1 MKKILLI
8 ASLFLSVTM
17 SAQIWSENF
26 NSGTAL
32 PAGWTQ
38 ESLSSD
44 GGWSV
49 NTASGLSSQYFNIPN
64 SDGNVLGT
72 NDDGCGCTA
81 PNECFCDKSND
92 FIKTSAITIPA
103 GTTPYLMFD
112 YYYLRATIPPATEV
126 LTVEVSADGGNT
138 WTVLQEIAGAG
149 GWETAA
155 VDLADYVGTTINL
168 AFRYNDDGGWMYGA
182 VIDNMQITEPDLSI
196 IDAVITFGEVGVFNP
211 AIPARS
217 FSFTKYLTGE
227 TVDPTIIV
235 ANNAFSPITSF
246 DAVLSGPGGDIV
258 ETVSNLNL
266 GYGESYTHTFAPV
279 AIQEGA
285 NSWAVSITNVNGG
298 AETEST
304 NNSFASMSIE
314 GVTPFPG
321 RVIVGE
327 YGTGTWCGWCVR
339 SHTYTDY
346 LSSIYPENFVSIA
359 VHNGDPMVV
368 DEYDAAM
375 ANVISGYPS
384 GTVDRANFNG
394 MAEVDPQDFEAALLE
409 RVAEDPGV
417 QVSASIDYVSGDT
430 TATIN
435 CGFNFTE
442 NVSGSLR
449 VAVVL
454 IEDEV
459 SGTSSDWDQANYY
472 AGGGSGPMGGYEALS
487 NPVDATDMV
496 YNHVA
501 RAIFGTYAGET
512 GIITSNPTAGS
523 SFTHEIIADIDPS
536 WNMARMRAVAMVI
549 KSGDILN
556 AGLSAEALALE
567 ETVNNSTEFSLYPNP
582 ANNQAFLRLNNA
594 TPSDVTVTVFD
605 MTGRAIDS
613 RTYQNLNSESI
624 VPINTSEYSNGMY
637 VVKAQSATG
646 SATKNLVVNK

>member
-1 MKKILLI
+1 MKKILLV
-8 ASLFLSVTM
+8 ASLFISVTM

-32 PAGWTQ
+32 PAGWAQT
-38 ESLSSD
+38 SAASD

-49 NTASGLSSQYFNIPN
+49 NTPAGLSSTSFGIAAA
-64 SDGNVLGT
+64 DGNILGT
-72 NDDGCGCTA
+72 NDDACD
-81 PNECFCDKSND
+81 CDKSND
-92 FIKTSAITIPA
+92 FITTPAVALPA
-103 GTTPYLMFD
+103 GAEAYLLFD
-112 YYYLRATIPPATEV
+112 IFYYNGTYQGATESLSLEISV
-126 LTVEVSADGGNT
+126 DGGAS
-138 WTVLQEIAGAG
+138 WAVLQEIAGAAA
-149 GWETAA
+149 WTASA
-155 VDLADYVGTTINL
+155 VNLSDYAGSTVNIG
-168 AFRYNDDGGWMYGA
+168 FRYNDGGGWLFG
-182 VIDNMQITEPDLSI
+182 VGIDNMQIIEPDLSV
-196 IDAVITFGEVGVFNP
+196 IDAVITAGAVGVYNP
-211 AIPARS
+211 AIPALNFN
-217 FSFTKYLTGE
+217 FSKYLTGADVE
-227 TVDPTIIV
+227 PTILV
-235 ANNAFSPITSF
+235 SNNAFSPITSF

-266 GYGESYTHTFAPV
+266 GFGQSYTHNFAPV

-285 NSWAVSITNVNGG
+285 NSWALSITNVNGG

-304 NNSFASMSIE
+304 NNSFGSVEID

-321 RVIVGE
+321 RVVVGE

-339 SHTYTDY
+339 SHTYTGY

-375 ANVISGYPS
+375 AAVISGYPS

-394 MAEVDPQDFEAALLE
+394 MAEVDPQDFEAALLD

-417 QVSASIDYVSGDT
+417 QVSASIDYVSGAS

-454 IEDEV
+454 MEDEV
-459 SGTSSDWDQANYY
+459 SGTSAAWDQANYY
-472 AGGGSGPMGGYEALS
+472 SGGGAGPMGGYETLS
-487 NPVDATDMV
+487 NPVDATEMV

-536 WNMARMRAVAMVI
+536 WNMARMRVVAMVI
-549 KSGDILN
+549 KGGDILN
-556 AGLSAEALALE
+556 AGMSADPLALE
-567 ETVNNSTEFSLYPNP
+567 EIVNNSTEFSLYPNP

-637 VVKAQSATG
+637 VVKAQSSTG
-646 SATKNLVVNK
+646 STTKNLVVNK